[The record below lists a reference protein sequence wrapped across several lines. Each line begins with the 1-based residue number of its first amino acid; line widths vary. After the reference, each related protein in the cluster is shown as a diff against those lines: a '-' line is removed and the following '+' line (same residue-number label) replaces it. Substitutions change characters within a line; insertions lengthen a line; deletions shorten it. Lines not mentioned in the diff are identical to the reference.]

1 MSDAFSH
8 AAANHSNLT
17 ARRSFVSSLTSV
29 ALVTHHGC
37 LVDRVSGGLA
47 GDQARAAAKREVF
60 ESPLYENADAALKL
74 HDVNQVDEEPH
85 EPGEQPG
92 NVDAK
97 NIRHRGRAADHGHL
111 AFIEIVKRRQLFLPF
126 QPCPDDFGGVRSPLY
141 RDLRDTRQQRSL
153 LIDGVSEIAN
163 DENIREIGNG

>member
-1 MSDAFSH
+1 M
-8 AAANHSNLT
+8 
-17 ARRSFVSSLTSV
+17 LTSV
-29 ALVTHHGC
+29 AIVTHRAC
-37 LVDRVSGGLA
+37 LVDRISGGLA

-85 EPGEQPG
+85 EPGEQSG

-111 AFIEIVKRRQLFLPF
+111 AFIEIMKGRQLFLPF
-126 QPCPDDFGGVRSPLY
+126 QPCLDDFGGVRSALD
-141 RDLRDTRQQRSL
+141 RDLRDTRQRRSL
-153 LIDGVSEIAN
+153 LIDGVSKITN
-163 DENIREIGNG
+163 DENVRKIGNG